1 MGENLFASYSSDKGL
16 ISRIYRGLKKLSPQR
31 INTQMKK
38 WAHKL
43 KREFSK
49 EEEQMVSKYMKKC
62 STSLAIKE
70 MQIKTK
76 LRFISPQ
83 LEWPESRVATTN
95 AGEDL
100 VKQEP
105 LYTVGG
111 DANYAIIQPL

>member
-1 MGENLFASYSSDKGL
+1 
-16 ISRIYRGLKKLSPQR
+16 
-31 INTQMKK
+31 
-38 WAHKL
+38 
-43 KREFSK
+43 
-49 EEEQMVSKYMKKC
+49 
-62 STSLAIKE
+62 

-83 LEWPESRVATTN
+83 LEWPESRVTTTN